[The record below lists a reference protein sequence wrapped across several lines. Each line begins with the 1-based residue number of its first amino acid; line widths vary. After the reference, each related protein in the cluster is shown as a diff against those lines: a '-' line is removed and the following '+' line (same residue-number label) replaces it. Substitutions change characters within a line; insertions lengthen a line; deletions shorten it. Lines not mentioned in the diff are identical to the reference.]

1 MFFSPSSSNLE
12 KARKTNRIWFQ
23 THWLFSAG
31 PVEFLT
37 DSSVGRQFPEPRAEP
52 REEMVLPH
60 SCSASWQLCGPAGQS
75 LVEEPSTRSFKMVHE
90 TSLPYSSWALGV
102 LCSLHAFP
110 HTSNT
115 LLGSSWLSLL

>member
-31 PVEFLT
+31 PVEFFT

-60 SCSASWQLCGPAGQS
+60 SCSASWQLCSPAGQS
-75 LVEEPSTRSFKMVHE
+75 LVEE
-90 TSLPYSSWALGV
+90 
-102 LCSLHAFP
+102 
-110 HTSNT
+110 
-115 LLGSSWLSLL
+115 